1 MIPED
6 LIDLID
12 LIDVIDL
19 IDLIEQIELRCIKG
33 AICELGIIGLVD
45 LEGSDRGA
53 LSGPSSTDG
62 DL

>member
-6 LIDLID
+6 L
-12 LIDVIDL
+12 IDL
-19 IDLIEQIELRCIKG
+19 IDLIEQIELRCG
-33 AICELGIIGLVD
+33 ICELGIIGLVD